1 MSIVDLAKPAAHSVV
16 GIDASTHSLAFAV
29 IEDHQLTKF
38 GEITLS
44 GSNFY
49 DRLIDCRKKSD
60 LVLGALD
67 ADYIGIEK
75 AIMARSTDTAL
86 KLGMIVGVVISALAS
101 NSTSVEEVAPISWQ
115 SYIGNP
121 ILSGK
126 KKQEVIDK
134 FPGKTGSWINNHIRE
149 MRKQRTIE
157 WAEKRY
163 NKKIN
168 SDNVADAIGIAT
180 FVAEQ
185 RIS

>member
-1 MSIVDLAKPAAHSVV
+1 MSIIDFAKPKASSVI

-29 IEDHQLTKF
+29 IDNGVLIKH

-44 GSNFY
+44 GQSFY
-49 DRLIDCRKKSD
+49 DRLIDCRRKSD
-60 LVLGALD
+60 QILHPIDV
-67 ADYIGIEK
+67 DYIAIEK
-75 AIMARSTDTAL
+75 AIMVRSTDTAL
-86 KLGMIVGVVISALAS
+86 KLGMIVGIVISSLAS
-101 NSTSVEEVAPISWQ
+101 VSTEVEEVAPISWQ

-121 ILSGK
+121 SIAGGK
-126 KKQEVIDK
+126 KKAIISQYPDK
-134 FPGKTGSWINNHIRE
+134 SSSWINNHIRE
-149 MRKQRTIE
+149 MRKQKTIA

-180 FVAEQ
+180 YVAEQ